1 MMVLP
6 ISPSFVHQRVCA
18 SPVRPAPGLAELMT
32 TQEKIP
38 HFLGNRD
45 LAVLSG
51 SSGGAMLSVWEAAD
65 ENSPDNPVWLL

>member
-6 ISPSFVHQRVCA
+6 IFPSFVHQRVGA
-18 SPVRPAPGLAELMT
+18 SPVRRAPGLAELMT

-38 HFLGNRD
+38 HFLGNCD

-51 SSGGAMLSVWEAAD
+51 SSGKAMLSVWEAAD

>member
-1 MMVLP
+1 
-6 ISPSFVHQRVCA
+6 
-18 SPVRPAPGLAELMT
+18 MT